1 MLKTIGVIGGSVCS
15 KEIEK
20 IAFEVGERIAK
31 NGAIL
36 VCGGLGGV
44 MKAAAKG
51 AKSAGGTTIGILPTQ
66 TKKDANP
73 YIDIPIVT
81 GMSIARNVIVVRSSD
96 AVIAI
101 DGRYGTLSE
110 IAIALNL
117 GIPVIGLKTWDIK
130 APIKIAKTP
139 EQAVELAINYS
150 T

>member
-1 MLKTIGVIGGSVCS
+1 MLKTIGVIGGNVCS
-15 KEIEK
+15 KEIAD
-20 IAFEVGERIAK
+20 IAFKVGERIAK

>member
-1 MLKTIGVIGGSVCS
+1 MPKIIGVIGGSVCS

>member
-1 MLKTIGVIGGSVCS
+1 MPKIIGVIGGSVCS

-130 APIKIAKTP
+130 APIIIAKTP
-139 EQAVELAINYS
+139 EQAVELAINHS